1 MFPRDLGF
9 PLTLNLLIHFAL
21 IKYLS
26 QKLWVQI
33 LEKQTPSHNNLLK
46 EKQLELSIT
55 KKLLLMIYYLKEK

>member
-1 MFPRDLGF
+1 M
-9 PLTLNLLIHFAL
+9 

-33 LEKQTPSHNNLLK
+33 IEKQTPSHNLLK

-55 KKLLLMIYYLKEK
+55 KKLFLMIYYLKEK

>member
-1 MFPRDLGF
+1 M
-9 PLTLNLLIHFAL
+9 